1 MLWFL
6 YSIFVVLLIE
16 CAIFSWVG
24 HYFGLWATVLCI
36 IITAIIG
43 VVMIRRQGFITI
55 GLLQGK
61 LKGGQFPTS
70 ELIEGLWIS
79 LVGLLLILPG
89 FFSDFLGLLLILK
102 VFRSLFKFK
111 FLQELFLKKTFN
123 TKQYS
128 DTANIIDGEFYEIN
142 NPKNE
147 NHRIKHKR

>member
-1 MLWFL
+1 M
-6 YSIFVVLLIE
+6 I
-16 CAIFSWVG
+16 
-24 HYFGLWATVLCI
+24 
-36 IITAIIG
+36 
-43 VVMIRRQGFITI
+43 IRRQGFIAI
-55 GLLQGK
+55 GLLQDK
-61 LKGGQFPTS
+61 LKEGQFPKG

-89 FFSDFLGLLLILK
+89 FFSDFLGLFLVLR
-102 VFRSLFKFK
+102 VFRNLFKLK

-147 NHRIKHKR
+147 NHRIEHKR